1 MMGKTQKEIQNCLI
15 SELRNMVSE
24 FETGQLTE
32 DGIYNYFRN
41 FMDDAEVDSEITV
54 NVLEDES
61 FNDLA
66 KEEARNIK
74 IRQQMNDA
82 DWDDLKE
89 RWFDYLE

>member
-1 MMGKTQKEIQNCLI
+1 MGKTQKEIQNCLI

-41 FMDDAEVDSEITV
+41 FMCDAEVDSQITV

-74 IRQQMNDA
+74 IYEG
-82 DWDDLKE
+82 W
-89 RWFDYLE
+89 

>member
-1 MMGKTQKEIQNCLI
+1 MGKTQREIQNCLI

-41 FMDDAEVDSEITV
+41 FMCDAEVDSQITV

-74 IRQQMNDA
+74 IYEG
-82 DWDDLKE
+82 W
-89 RWFDYLE
+89 

>member
-1 MMGKTQKEIQNCLI
+1 
-15 SELRNMVSE
+15 MVSE

-41 FMDDAEVDSEITV
+41 FMCDAEVDLQITV

-74 IRQQMNDA
+74 IYEG
-82 DWDDLKE
+82 W
-89 RWFDYLE
+89 